1 MLQAKEHTMT
11 LTSKVV
17 AVTLVVMAGVVLSG
31 RASSAEWFADVY
43 SGASVTR
50 DHDVTVHDRGAGLGV
65 YRDAEFATSLAYGA
79 RLGHYFDDLPFVG
92 LAADLFSFSPNIR
105 PQAARRDGCFLVT
118 GCGSG
123 ESRTGRI
130 DIDTRAL
137 SLDLMLRLP
146 LFKTTEEPHGV
157 LQPYVA
163 VGVPLF
169 FTTVTPRSTRPFH
182 NQDDETD
189 VSLGYKAAAGVAFRV
204 YTNLDL
210 FGEYRY
216 THTSTSV
223 DLRDAVIRKASFDT
237 DLDTHSFLLGI
248 SARW

>member
-1 MLQAKEHTMT
+1 MT
-11 LTSKVV
+11 PISKTV
-17 AVTLVVMAGVVLSG
+17 AVTLIALAGLLSSS
-31 RASSAEWFADVY
+31 RASSAEWFADAY
-43 SGASVTR
+43 AGASVTR
-50 DHDVTVHDRGAGLGV
+50 DHDVTIHDTVAGQGI
-65 YRDAEFATSLAYGA
+65 YRDAEFGTSLAYGA
-79 RLGHYFDDLPFVG
+79 RLGHYFDRLPFVG
-92 LAADLFSFSPNIR
+92 LAADFFSFSPNIR

-130 DIDTRAL
+130 DIDAYAL

-146 LFKTTEEPHGV
+146 LFKTAEEPHGV
-157 LQPYVA
+157 VQPYLA
-163 VGVPLF
+163 VGAPLF
-169 FTTVTPRSTRPFH
+169 FTTVTPRSTRQFH

-189 VSLGYKAAAGVAFRV
+189 VSVGYKGAVGVAFRIFS
-204 YTNLDL
+204 NLDL

-223 DLRDAVIRKASFDT
+223 DLRDAVIRNASFDT
-237 DLDTHSFLLGI
+237 ELDTHSFLLGL

>member
-1 MLQAKEHTMT
+1 MT
-11 LTSKVV
+11 PTSRTV
-17 AVTLVVMAGVVLSG
+17 AVTLMALVGLLSSS
-31 RASSAEWFADVY
+31 RTSSAEWFADVY
-43 SGASVTR
+43 AGASVTR
-50 DHDVTVHDRGAGLGV
+50 DHDVTVHDPVAGQGI

-79 RLGHYFDDLPFVG
+79 RLGHYFDSLPFLG
-92 LAADLFSFSPNIR
+92 LAADVFSFSPNIR
-105 PQAARRDGCFLVT
+105 PQAAQRDGCFLVT

-130 DIDTRAL
+130 DLDTYAV

-146 LFKTTEEPHGV
+146 LFKTAEEPHGL
-157 LQPYVA
+157 LQPYLA
-163 VGVPLF
+163 VGAPLF
-169 FTTVTPRSTRPFH
+169 ITTVTPRSTRQFH

-189 VSLGYKAAAGVAFRV
+189 VSLGYKGAVGVAFRIFS
-204 YTNLDL
+204 NLDL

-223 DLRDAVIRKASFDT
+223 DLRDAVLRNASFDT
-237 DLDTHSFLLGI
+237 ELDTHSFLLGL

>member
-1 MLQAKEHTMT
+1 MA
-11 LTSKVV
+11 
-17 AVTLVVMAGVVLSG
+17 LVGLLSSS
-31 RASSAEWFADVY
+31 RTSSAEWFADVY
-43 SGASVTR
+43 AGASVTR
-50 DHDVTVHDRGAGLGV
+50 DHDVTVHDPVAGQGI

-79 RLGHYFDDLPFVG
+79 RLGHYFDSLPFLG
-92 LAADLFSFSPNIR
+92 LAADVFSFSPNIR
-105 PQAARRDGCFLVT
+105 PQAAQRDGCFLVT

-130 DIDTRAL
+130 DLDTYAV

-146 LFKTTEEPHGV
+146 LFKTAEEPHGL
-157 LQPYVA
+157 LQPYLA
-163 VGVPLF
+163 VGAPLF
-169 FTTVTPRSTRPFH
+169 ITTVTPRSTRQFH

-189 VSLGYKAAAGVAFRV
+189 VSLGYKGAVGVAFRIFS
-204 YTNLDL
+204 NLDL

-223 DLRDAVIRKASFDT
+223 DLRDAVLRNASFDT
-237 DLDTHSFLLGI
+237 ELDTHSFLLGL